1 MLHIVDEV
9 LPACFALLYGD
20 TALMQPKM
28 ILHGKRDKIF
38 RLVVR
43 FIKIHMVHME
53 PIWDRPVFAFINRA
67 MQPQ

>member
-20 TALMQPKM
+20 TALMQPNM
-28 ILHGKRDKIF
+28 ILHGKRNKIF

-43 FIKIHMVHME
+43 FVKIHMVHME
-53 PIWDRPVFAFINRA
+53 PIRDWPVFTFIDRA
-67 MQPQ
+67 M